1 MVFDLPSARGAGR
14 WARREQ
20 AAGGFQ
26 HGLAVRGA
34 GLVGPARRAVH
45 APLVAAAVLGGLA
58 FLSTLTSVNEQ
69 SGWLAFSHSANC
81 WAFLRVG
88 LLSVRYRH
96 FVTSD
101 PLVLG
106 YRATVSAPA
115 RAAVNSGRGVR
126 RR

>member
-1 MVFDLPSARGAGR
+1 M
-14 WARREQ
+14 
-20 AAGGFQ
+20 
-26 HGLAVRGA
+26 
-34 GLVGPARRAVH
+34 
-45 APLVAAAVLGGLA
+45 GGLA

-106 YRATVSAPA
+106 YRATVC
-115 RAAVNSGRGVR
+115 RAAVARRSIAVAARGADPATVRASGASAAGARAVLAGLGLIDGQG
-126 RR
+126 